1 MGMDAR
7 VRYTKMVIK
16 ESIIGLLQK
25 KPFHK
30 ITLTE
35 VCKRAEINRTTFYK
49 YYKDLYDWKE
59 QLEQEC
65 LQRTSAILANCVLS
79 DMKEILTQQFQ
90 DMRENAELYELI
102 SSPNFESKVL
112 EMSISMILEKADI
125 ETKKYLSLSSER
137 DYQRKWD
144 CYFVIYGCLGVI
156 ECWIKDGM
164 QEEPEILSAYYMDC
178 FHKNLVQMKKQN

>member
-16 ESIIGLLQK
+16 ESIMGLLQE

-30 ITLTE
+30 ISFTE

-65 LQRTSAILANCVLS
+65 LKRTSVILENCVLS

-90 DMRENAELYELI
+90 DMQENAGLYALI

-112 EMSISMILEKADI
+112 EMAISMILEKADE
-125 ETKKYLSLSSER
+125 ETRKYLFSGSEQ
-137 DYQRKWD
+137 DYQRTWD
-144 CYFVIYGCLGVI
+144 CYFVVYGCLGVI
-156 ECWIKDGM
+156 EYWIKNGM
-164 QEEPEILSAYYMDC
+164 REAPERLAAYYMER
-178 FHKNLVQMKKQN
+178 FHKNLVYTHPPY